1 METHKEGTLAK
12 IITLTAENFKRLV
25 AVRIEP
31 NERGVTVITG
41 KNAAGKSSVLDAV
54 QAALGGG
61 HAAPPRPVREGEDKS
76 VIVCETEDLVV
87 RRSFTAGGGGSLMV
101 TTRDGAPLKSPQ
113 AVLDKLYGSLT
124 FDPLEF
130 SRMKPA
136 AKLEEVKRLAGIDL
150 SIFDEARAKA
160 AEKRTEAKR
169 ALKVAESKVSA
180 WKPVD
185 APDEEVNVEDLERER
200 AAAVALVTDREAAAK
215 RMAEMD
221 SERSRVINQIRELVE
236 RRDALDVKINAASIA
251 LNAMP
256 KPNDPADLKARID
269 AAITTNT
276 AVRKNREGATLRA
289 ELDTAKRAVAEVETE
304 VRELDEERRQ
314 RIAAAKL
321 PVPGLTLGDDGVNL
335 NGVPFEQA
343 SQAEQLRASL
353 AIGIASNPELRLML
367 IRDGS
372 LLDEDG
378 LRLVAEMA
386 ESADVQVLL
395 EKVGTDGTGAVL
407 IEDGEVAS

>member
-1 METHKEGTLAK
+1 
-12 IITLTAENFKRLV
+12 
-25 AVRIEP
+25 
-31 NERGVTVITG
+31 
-41 KNAAGKSSVLDAV
+41 
-54 QAALGGG
+54 
-61 HAAPPRPVREGEDKS
+61 
-76 VIVCETEDLVV
+76 
-87 RRSFTAGGGGSLMV
+87 
-101 TTRDGAPLKSPQ
+101 
-113 AVLDKLYGSLT
+113 
-124 FDPLEF
+124 
-130 SRMKPA
+130 
-136 AKLEEVKRLAGIDL
+136 
-150 SIFDEARAKA
+150 
-160 AEKRTEAKR
+160 
-169 ALKVAESKVSA
+169 
-180 WKPVD
+180 
-185 APDEEVNVEDLERER
+185 
-200 AAAVALVTDREAAAK
+200 
-215 RMAEMD
+215 
-221 SERSRVINQIRELVE
+221 
-236 RRDALDVKINAASIA
+236 
-251 LNAMP
+251 MP

-289 ELDTAKRAVAEVETE
+289 ELDTEKRAVAEVETE